1 MKFFTGSF
9 YDRNTPYEDLN
20 GIFKSYKQHV
30 ESLRDR
36 MPAKAF
42 EFASADWHYD
52 DAAIGL
58 HDSWVESV
66 VLREIAEGERREI
79 RSLEIVV
86 ELLGAYHDR
95 IIRLHY
101 TGVRKYELSNDS
113 DEDAHGDWLTDEFD
127 ITDDG
132 FVVHEV
138 KFAPGG
144 SWRIVCQDVE
154 FSERPL

>member
-1 MKFFTGSF
+1 MKFFPGALH
-9 YDRNTPYEDLN
+9 DPKATPEEIKGVFETYYRH
-20 GIFKSYKQHV
+20 I

-36 MPAKAF
+36 MPAKAY
-42 EFASADWHYD
+42 EFASAPWHYD
-52 DAAIGL
+52 DGTIGL

-66 VLREIAEGERREI
+66 LLREAAEWERQEI
-79 RSLEIVV
+79 RRLEIVV

-101 TGVRKYELSNDS
+101 TGVREYEMTKEASFS
-113 DEDAHGDWLTDEFD
+113 HGDWLTDEFD
-127 ITDDG
+127 VNDAG
-132 FVVHEV
+132 LVVHEV
-138 KFAPGG
+138 DFANGG